1 MKKEP
6 LLLTMNEI
14 DDSYIAEAAKA
25 RPKRRGLRVALWAA
39 SLCLLLVGINLFLFL
54 PFRTVELVYP
64 DISQYENSEYYP
76 LIESLNQLKPQNKKP
91 IYRNRFEVLLSKIS
105 SWIPSINVPAEAPN
119 DMGIMGSENL
129 EVTDNQV
136 HSVTEADRFKRN
148 ENVLFYLNDTTIEAY
163 SIEKEESKLL
173 SSLPITM
180 YPFNDPK
187 NVRTLYEGSWEFVLS
202 EDGNTL
208 TLLTV
213 YRDHD
218 GYAYTAIIGFDVSNP
233 ANMIVKNTVILSGFL
248 ETSRVKDGDLFV
260 FTTYYGSLKDYT
272 NPNRYVPKIIT
283 KKESITTEYLP
294 MTKIYTPDRTVFS
307 QPVTDNSYTVV
318 YMLDLATLTVKDS
331 YGLLSFD
338 GTIFMSENKIYLTRN
353 GTGIVE
359 KAFCGIEQRMTEIAC
374 LSFRD
379 EVLTL
384 MGTVSVD
391 GSIRNQYSMDEYDG
405 FLRVVT
411 TTSSERNYVASGL
424 DWTFL
429 DSERK
434 TSASLYLIDLASFT
448 VRSSVENFAPDG
460 EVVRSVRFD
469 QTIAYVCTSYQHVII
484 DPVFFFDLSNPDKIT
499 YKDTGNIDGY
509 STSLVDFG
517 NGYLLGIGYDSNM
530 TLKLEVYTDESDKVA
545 SVCQAVWED
554 VTFSETYKSYLVN
567 RENQLVGLGIID
579 YQHEK
584 AERSRYLL
592 LQFVDGKLV
601 ELVNIPLSG
610 VNEYKRATYIDGYLY
625 ALGSE
630 GLTVTR
636 VEQIK

>member
-1 MKKEP
+1 
-6 LLLTMNEI
+6 
-14 DDSYIAEAAKA
+14 
-25 RPKRRGLRVALWAA
+25 
-39 SLCLLLVGINLFLFL
+39 
-54 PFRTVELVYP
+54 
-64 DISQYENSEYYP
+64 
-76 LIESLNQLKPQNKKP
+76 
-91 IYRNRFEVLLSKIS
+91 
-105 SWIPSINVPAEAPN
+105 
-119 DMGIMGSENL
+119 
-129 EVTDNQV
+129 
-136 HSVTEADRFKRN
+136 
-148 ENVLFYLNDTTIEAY
+148 LFYLNDTSIEAY
-163 SIEKEESKLL
+163 SIDKEESKLL

-180 YPFNDPK
+180 YPFDDPK
-187 NVRTLYEGSWEFVLS
+187 NVRTLYEGSWEFFLS

-218 GYAYTAIIGFDVSNP
+218 GYAYTAVIAIDVSNP
-233 ANMIVKNTVILSGFL
+233 ANMTVKNTVILSGFL
-248 ETSRVKDGDLFV
+248 ETSRVKDESLFV
-260 FTTYYGSLKDYT
+260 FTNNYASRKNYQDLNG
-272 NPNRYVPKIIT
+272 YVPQIIT
-283 KKESITTEYLP
+283 NNEGITTQYLP
-294 MTKIYTPDRTVFS
+294 LEKIYIPDRTAFS
-307 QPVTDNSYTVV
+307 RPITDDSYTVV
-318 YMLDLATLTVKDS
+318 YMLDLATLTVKDA

-359 KAFCGIEQRMTEIAC
+359 KSFCGIEQSMTEIAC
-374 LSFRD
+374 LSFRE

-429 DSERK
+429 DSDRQ
-434 TSASLYLIDLASFT
+434 TSASLYLIDLATFT
-448 VRSSVENFAPDG
+448 VRSSVENFAPVG

-509 STSLVDFG
+509 SSSLIDFG

-530 TLKLEVYTDESDKVA
+530 TLKLEVYTEESDKVA

-592 LQFVDGKLV
+592 VQFVKGQLV
-601 ELVNIPLSG
+601 ELANIPLTG
-610 VNEYKRATYIDGYLY
+610 KDTYKRATYIDGYLY

-630 GLTVTR
+630 GLTVTK
-636 VEQIK
+636 VELIK